1 MNEKSNFYNS
11 LHQYKLSR
19 VATLNII
26 LRTYTIV
33 RASLVIKIANKF
45 FYLAHS
51 FSARVL
57 DVCANFRNIFL
68 FFNQLLAMLSKQIIW
83 NWHSFIFLFKFF
95 NFLPSFLFLFYSKF
109 QWDMAWGFFFL
120 KSFNFMF
127 IFNF

>member
-45 FYLAHS
+45 FISLTHSPLAFSMSVQISVTS
-51 FSARVL
+51 FYSSTNYWRCSRSKSFGI
-57 DVCANFRNIFL
+57 DIRL
-68 FFNQLLAMLSKQIIW
+68 FFYSNFS
-83 NWHSFIFLFKFF
+83 IFSL
-95 NFLPSFLFLFYSKF
+95 LFLVFVIFEIPMS
-109 QWDMAWGFFFL
+109 FFL
-120 KSFNFMF
+120 NKSFNFMF
-127 IFNF
+127 IFNL